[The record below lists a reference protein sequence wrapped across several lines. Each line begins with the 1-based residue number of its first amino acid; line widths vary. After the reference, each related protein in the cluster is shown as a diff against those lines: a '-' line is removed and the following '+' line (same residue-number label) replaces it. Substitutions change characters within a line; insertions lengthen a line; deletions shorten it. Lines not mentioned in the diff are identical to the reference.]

1 MADNNLMILVDREE
15 IELLVKRDITDD
27 EWQKVRSWIASD
39 DNMWSVIDECI
50 KNTIDEVLSN
60 G

>member
-1 MADNNLMILVDREE
+1 MRNENEMILIDREE

-39 DNMWSVIDECI
+39 DTMWSVIDECI
-50 KNTIDEVLSN
+50 KNTIDEVINN